1 MDSSKKKTLTPI
13 PTYDEN
19 DYRFPTFQIDGIDKQ
34 LNNISKENLLE
45 DYKTCLE
52 KFSIFFEEF
61 DYLFNMENPLSIP
74 IRETFKKN
82 GLILSSLR
90 IIYYFLNRK
99 IQIFSNLFN
108 NKNLEETK
116 EEEFLNIMKD
126 FINKNSCS
134 IYVNDIEQL
143 KLDFNKQRDIET
155 RVYTLIKSKG
165 KNYSPSINY
174 SNIIIKF
181 ILELLNKIISLF
193 PNFKDKQKLSN
204 INNKIISDFYN
215 YLYVLESINE
225 VYENFYLIS
234 NESLWD
240 YPKNSEK
247 WEKINKHFK
256 RILLYS
262 RDDIVKRIKNIEDM
276 VNLMYASESKGREEN
291 ENNFLQKASSSMYLI
306 YYFFN
311 QEKANTQSNK
321 YFLNAN
327 EEISKNIWKK
337 VDSMSLK
344 AAVKFTLPSIEY
356 REKWYVKKIRKEKT
370 LNDLNEILLNIEKD
384 NFTNYIQRDS
394 YIGFSNKKIEYPS
407 PKNEKYINELLKEKC
422 KKDEK
427 KNYIKLLLLHNKK
440 IKNPLPNKIIE
451 FFENL
456 NKNKDEIQ
464 KEIISNKLIFHVHG
478 GGFVSGTPQLHEP
491 ITRKFSIE
499 LNIPVFSIR
508 YSLSPKF
515 PFPKALDDIYQAYIW
530 IITYSEEI
538 FGIKPENI
546 LFIGDSSGGNLILSL
561 TCLLIAKNIQIPNSL
576 FLIYPALKIN
586 INDLCISYLNCFS
599 DKVLEY
605 KFLRYCIDSYSDN
618 GKNSTNPFLSP
629 LYMNDKILKKLP
641 KVRIFNGSSD
651 PLRDDSVLLCSKLV
665 ELGVDVQMREIKYFP
680 HCFIN
685 FDHPKLMPEVSIV
698 MDIIIKEMKKSF
710 EEI

>member
-1 MDSSKKKTLTPI
+1 MDTSKKTLTPI
-13 PTYDEN
+13 PTFDEN
-19 DYRFPTFQIDGIDKQ
+19 DYRFPTFQIDGIDQQ

-45 DYKTCLE
+45 DYKICLE
-52 KFSIFFEEF
+52 KFTVFFEQF
-61 DYLFNMENPLSIP
+61 DYLLNMENPISIP

-90 IIYYFLNRK
+90 ISYYFLNRK

-116 EEEFLNIMKD
+116 EEDFLNIMKD
-126 FINKNSCS
+126 FINKNSSS
-134 IYVNDIEQL
+134 IYVNDIEQI
-143 KLDFNKQRDIET
+143 KLDFNKQRDNEKK
-155 RVYTLIKSKG
+155 VYELIKSKG
-165 KNYSPSINY
+165 KNYTPSINY
-174 SNIIIKF
+174 SNIVIKF
-181 ILELLNKIISLF
+181 ILELLNKVISLF
-193 PNFKDKQKLSN
+193 PNFKDKKKLKN
-204 INNKIISDFYN
+204 INTIILSEFYN
-215 YLYVLESINE
+215 YLYVLESIND

-234 NESLWD
+234 NETLWD

-262 RDDIVKRIKNIEDM
+262 RNDIIKRIKNIEDM

-291 ENNFLQKASSSMYLI
+291 ENNFLQKASTSWYLI

-337 VDSMSLK
+337 IDSISLK

-370 LNDLNEILLNIEKD
+370 LNDLNEILLNIEKND
-384 NFTNYIQRDS
+384 FTNLISRDS
-394 YIGFSNKKIEYPS
+394 NLDKKIEYPS

-422 KKDEK
+422 SKEEK
-427 KNYIKLLLLHNKK
+427 KNYIKLLLLHNQK

-456 NKNKDEIQ
+456 NKNKNETQ
-464 KEIISNKLIFHVHG
+464 KEIISNKLIFHIHG
-478 GGFVSGTPQLHEP
+478 GGFVSGSPQLHEP
-491 ITRKFSIE
+491 ITRKISIE

-561 TCLLIAKNIQIPNSL
+561 TCLLITKNIQIPNSL

-586 INDLCISYLNCFS
+586 IKDLCISYLNSFT

-605 KFLRYCIDSYSDN
+605 KFLRYCIESYSDN
-618 GKNSTNPFLSP
+618 GKNCTNPFLSP
-629 LYMNDKILKKLP
+629 LYMSDKILKKLP
-641 KVRIFNGSSD
+641 KIRIFNGSSD
-651 PLRDDSVLLCSKLV
+651 PLRDDSVLFCSKLV
-665 ELGVDVQMREIKYFP
+665 QLGVDVEMREFKYFP

-685 FDHPKLMPEVSIV
+685 YDHPKLMPEVSIV
-698 MDIIIKEMKKSF
+698 MDIIIKEMKKVL
-710 EEI
+710 EEN